1 MKGIEC
7 PICHGRCDPGEMI
20 GGVCLEC
27 REKEEQRQTSED
39 KLSKVMNSGY
49 KQLTFDFKEER
60 GLKITKLKIR
70 NLFGIK
76 EYEAGGES
84 VELSGT
90 NGVGKSSVIDA
101 IKYALTNKSDRKYI
115 VRNGE
120 TEGEVLIETDSGLR
134 INRKARTNQADYK
147 SVKNNGVEVG
157 SPETFL
163 KDIFTELQLN
173 PVEFMSM
180 TEKQQNAIILDMI
193 EYDWDM
199 NKIREWFGE
208 IPAWVSYDQ
217 NILCVLN
224 DIQSENGEYFKARQ
238 DINREIRNKKAFVEE
253 IAATIPAGY
262 SLEKWENASAG
273 EIYQKIERIRKE
285 NEEIQKAKSLLDER
299 DSKVRKFEAD
309 REINKA
315 ALTTE
320 FGNRKAQIDKDIVQL
335 QEQIKALDTERAG
348 LDERLA
354 DKLAIIEQ
362 EYKANV
368 AKYDAEVESY
378 KDYRDKEVEDV
389 SELVSL
395 AEEIEK
401 MKSHINEYRRMQDLQ
416 KNIEDLSGQSQTLT
430 NRIEKARTLPG
441 EILAD
446 CKIPI
451 AGLTVKD
458 GTPLING
465 LPISNL
471 SDGEKLDLCID
482 VAIQNPKGLQIILID
497 GVERLS
503 TEWKNRLYAKC
514 KEKGLQFIATRTTDD
529 EDMSVV
535 EL

>member
-1 MKGIEC
+1 
-7 PICHGRCDPGEMI
+7 
-20 GGVCLEC
+20 
-27 REKEEQRQTSED
+27 
-39 KLSKVMNSGY
+39 MN
-49 KQLTFDFKEER
+49 
-60 GLKITKLKIR
+60 ITKLKIK

-76 EYEAGGES
+76 EYEAGGEC
-84 VELSGT
+84 VELSGK

-120 TEGEVLIETDSGLR
+120 TEGEVLIETDTGLR

-193 EYDWDM
+193 EYNWDM
-199 NKIREWFGE
+199 NKIKEWFGE
-208 IPAWVSYDQ
+208 IPGWVSYDQ

-224 DIQSENGEYFKARQ
+224 DIQSENGEYFQRRT
-238 DINREIRNKKAFVEE
+238 DINRDIRNKKAFVEE
-253 IAATIPAGY
+253 IGATIPANY
-262 SLEKWENASAG
+262 NLEKWEKASAG
-273 EIYQKIERIRKE
+273 EIYQQIERIRKE
-285 NEEIQKAKSLLDER
+285 NEEIRKAKALLDER

-309 REINKA
+309 MEIGKA
-315 ALTTE
+315 ALNTE
-320 FGNRKAQIDKDIVQL
+320 FGNRKAQIDKDLVQL
-335 QEQIKALDTERAG
+335 KEQMKALQAEKDG

-354 DKLAIIEQ
+354 DKISVVEQ

-368 AKYDAEVESY
+368 AKYDAEVEAY
-378 KDYRDKEVEDV
+378 KDYRDKEAADV
-389 SELVSL
+389 TELVEQ
-395 AEEIEK
+395 AQEIEK
-401 MKSHINEYRRMQDLQ
+401 MKSHINEYKRMLNLQ
-416 KNIEDLSGQSQTLT
+416 SEIEDLSAKSQELT
-430 NRIEKARTLPG
+430 TKIEKARTLPG
-441 EILAD
+441 EILAN

-529 EDMSVV
+529 DEMSVV

>member
-1 MKGIEC
+1 MRI
-7 PICHGRCDPGEMI
+7 
-20 GGVCLEC
+20 V
-27 REKEEQRQTSED
+27 
-39 KLSKVMNSGY
+39 
-49 KQLTFDFKEER
+49 
-60 GLKITKLKIR
+60 KLKIR
-70 NLFGIK
+70 NLFGIS
-76 EYEAGGES
+76 ELEAGGNS
-84 VELSGT
+84 IELTGK
-90 NGVGKSSVIDA
+90 NGAGKSSVIDA

-134 INRKARTNQADYK
+134 INRKVRTNQADYK
-147 SVKNNGVEVG
+147 SVKNNGVEVN

-173 PVEFMSM
+173 PVEFMNM

-193 EYDWDM
+193 EYDWNM
-199 NKIREWFGE
+199 SKIKEWFGE

-224 DIQSENGEYFKARQ
+224 DIQSEKGDYFTERT
-238 DINREIRNKKAFVEE
+238 DINRDIRNKKAFVED

-262 SLEKWENASAG
+262 NLEKWEKASAG

-309 REINKA
+309 REIKRA

-320 FGNRKAQIDKDIVQL
+320 FGNRKAQIDKDILQL
-335 QEQIKALDTERAG
+335 QEQIKALQAEKDG
-348 LDERLA
+348 LEERLA
-354 DKLAIIEQ
+354 DKLSLAEQ

-368 AKYDAEVESY
+368 ARYDAEVENY
-378 KDYRDKEVEDV
+378 KEYRDKEVVDV
-389 SELVSL
+389 SELVTQ
-395 AEEIEK
+395 ANEIEK
-401 MKSHINEYRRMQDLQ
+401 MKSHINEYKRM
-416 KNIEDLSGQSQTLT
+416 LSLKDEIGALEKQSKILT
-430 NRIEKARTLPG
+430 DRIEKARTLPG

-446 CKIPI
+446 CRIPI

-503 TEWKNRLYAKC
+503 TEWKERLYQKC
-514 KEKGLQFIATRTTDD
+514 KEKGLQFIAARTTDD
-529 EDMSVV
+529 DVMAVM

>member
-1 MKGIEC
+1 
-7 PICHGRCDPGEMI
+7 
-20 GGVCLEC
+20 
-27 REKEEQRQTSED
+27 
-39 KLSKVMNSGY
+39 MN
-49 KQLTFDFKEER
+49 
-60 GLKITKLKIR
+60 ITKLKIK

-76 EYEAGGES
+76 EYEAGGEC
-84 VELSGT
+84 VELSGK

-120 TEGEVLIETDSGLR
+120 TEGEVLIETDIGLR

-193 EYDWDM
+193 EYNWDM
-199 NKIREWFGE
+199 NKIKEWFGE
-208 IPAWVSYDQ
+208 IPGWVSYDQ

-224 DIQSENGEYFKARQ
+224 DIQSENGEYFQRRT
-238 DINREIRNKKAFVEE
+238 DINRDIRNKKAFVEE
-253 IAATIPAGY
+253 IGATIPANY
-262 SLEKWENASAG
+262 NLEKWEKASAG
-273 EIYQKIERIRKE
+273 EIYQQIERIRKE
-285 NEEIQKAKSLLDER
+285 NEEIRKAKSLLDER

-309 REINKA
+309 MEIGKA
-315 ALTTE
+315 ALNTE
-320 FGNRKAQIDKDIVQL
+320 FGNRKAQIDKDMVQL
-335 QEQIKALDTERAG
+335 QEQMKALQAEKDG

-354 DKLAIIEQ
+354 DKISVVEQ

-368 AKYDAEVESY
+368 AKYDAEVEAY
-378 KDYRDKEVEDV
+378 KDYRDKEAADV
-389 SELVSL
+389 TELVEQ
-395 AEEIEK
+395 AQEIEK
-401 MKSHINEYRRMQDLQ
+401 MKSHINEYKRMLNLQ
-416 KNIEDLSGQSQTLT
+416 NEIEDLSAKSQELT
-430 NRIEKARTLPG
+430 TKIEKARTLPG

-529 EDMSVV
+529 DEMSVV